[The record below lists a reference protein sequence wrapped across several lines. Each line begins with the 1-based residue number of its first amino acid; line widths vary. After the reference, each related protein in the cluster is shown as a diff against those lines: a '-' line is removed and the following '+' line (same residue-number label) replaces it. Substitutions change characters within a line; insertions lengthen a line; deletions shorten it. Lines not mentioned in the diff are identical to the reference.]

1 MQDSNIEIN
10 TSYSELNDIN
20 DINNKNKF
28 YKNIIIN
35 ILVYVLYL
43 IISIIIFSFTINI
56 IKNDYNPIIIILGF
70 YLAIIIINLISI
82 FIFALL
88 IYLGYIIDDDELTF
102 NIGRTGVFFIIP
114 QFFIRFLGFIIP
126 IILFVFIGLN
136 FSNIISESIL
146 LGFIITD
153 ILIIILDCIITVL
166 GYLYVCKP
174 ILDCFN
180 KEKN

>member
-10 TSYSELNDIN
+10 TTYSNLDEIS
-20 DINNKNKF
+20 NKNKF

-35 ILVYVLYL
+35 MLIYILYL

-56 IKNDYNPIIIILGF
+56 IKNDHSPLIIILSF

-82 FIFALL
+82 LIFALL
-88 IYLGYIIDDDELTF
+88 IYLGYIIDDNDDNELTF

-114 QFFIRFLGFIIP
+114 QFLIRFLGFIIP
-126 IILFVFIGLN
+126 IILFVFIGFY
-136 FSNIISESIL
+136 FSNIISNSIL
-146 LGFIITD
+146 FGFIITD
-153 ILIIILDCIITVL
+153 VLIIIFDCIITVL
-166 GYLYVCKP
+166 SYLYVCKP

-180 KEKN
+180 KDKN

>member
-1 MQDSNIEIN
+1 MHDSNIEIN
-10 TSYSELNDIN
+10 TTYSNLDETS
-20 DINNKNKF
+20 NKNKF
-28 YKNIIIN
+28 YKNILIN

-43 IISIIIFSFTINI
+43 IISITIFSFTINI

-82 FIFALL
+82 LIFALL
-88 IYLGYIIDDDELTF
+88 IHFDYIIDDELTF

-114 QFFIRFLGFIIP
+114 QILIRFFGFIIP

-136 FSNIISESIL
+136 FSNIISNSIL
-146 LGFIITD
+146 LSFIIAD
-153 ILIIILDCIITVL
+153 ILIIIFDCIITVF

-180 KEKN
+180 KDKN

>member
-10 TSYSELNDIN
+10 TTYSNLDETS
-20 DINNKNKF
+20 NKNKF

-35 ILVYVLYL
+35 MSIYILYL
-43 IISIIIFSFTINI
+43 IISITIFSFTINI
-56 IKNDYNPIIIILGF
+56 IKNDYNSIVIILSF

-82 FIFALL
+82 LIFALL
-88 IYLGYIIDDDELTF
+88 IYLGYIIDDELTF

-114 QFFIRFLGFIIP
+114 QFLIRFLGFIIP
-126 IILFVFIGLN
+126 IILFVFIGFY
-136 FSNIISESIL
+136 FSNIISNSIL
-146 LGFIITD
+146 LCFIITAV
-153 ILIIILDCIITVL
+153 LIMIFDCIITVL
-166 GYLYVCKP
+166 SYLYVCKP

>member
-10 TSYSELNDIN
+10 TSYNELNDSI
-20 DINNKNKF
+20 NKNNF
-28 YKNIIIN
+28 YKGLLIN
-35 ILVYVLYL
+35 ILVYILYL
-43 IISIIIFSFTINI
+43 IISITIFSFTINI
-56 IKNDYNPIIIILGF
+56 INNNYNPIVIILSF

-82 FIFALL
+82 LIFALL

-114 QFFIRFLGFIIP
+114 QFLIRFFGFVIP
-126 IILFVFIGLN
+126 IILFIFIGLN

-153 ILIIILDCIITVL
+153 IIIITLDCIITVL
-166 GYLYVCKP
+166 SYLYVCKP
-174 ILDCFN
+174 ILECFN
-180 KEKN
+180 KDKN